1 MSVISEVQGTNP
13 ARLLPSELRQLLN
26 APDDA
31 ERDTAWSRFLESY
44 SPLLL
49 HLARSLGGD
58 YDAAMDRY
66 TFMLARLRRDD
77 FRKLRGYSADGRAKF
92 STWLTVV
99 ARRLCL
105 DHYRERCGRPR
116 AGNGGTLMASRRALV
131 NASFCAV
138 DVAGLPDLDGSD
150 PAADLCLSEIRAAL
164 SSALGELEPADRLL
178 LVHWFEHGRSA
189 GEIASLLGY
198 ASPFLVYRRVRV
210 VCDRLR
216 GRMEHRGI
224 REPRP

>member
-1 MSVISEVQGTNP
+1 MSVISEVQGTNR

-31 ERDTAWSRFLESY
+31 ERDNAWSRFLESY

-116 AGNGGTLMASRRALV
+116 AGNGGTLMA
-131 NASFCAV
+131 
-138 DVAGLPDLDGSD
+138 
-150 PAADLCLSEIRAAL
+150 PAA
-164 SSALGELEPADRLL
+164 P
-178 LVHWFEHGRSA
+178 W
-189 GEIASLLGY
+189 
-198 ASPFLVYRRVRV
+198 
-210 VCDRLR
+210 
-216 GRMEHRGI
+216 
-224 REPRP
+224 